1 VKRLSAN
8 LINEPVPRETKM
20 ETIKNFKN
28 TLFIDIETVSGSENF
43 SLISDKMKDFWI
55 KKAKNLVNPSN
66 ISLEDMYFERAAL
79 YAEFGKIIVVGMGFL
94 FINKYGEMSLKVKTI
109 ANADEK
115 ELLRELIAF
124 INKTYKSRELTLVAH
139 NGKEFDFPY
148 LCRRMLVNGL
158 EIPKSLQLQGKKPW
172 EIIHQDT
179 MEMWKFGDRRS
190 YTSLELLAELM
201 GIEGAKMDLSGDR
214 VNAVF
219 YKEKDLDRIAAY
231 CGDDVIVV
239 AQLYLKFHFLN
250 LVEPQNIEKL

>member
-1 VKRLSAN
+1 
-8 LINEPVPRETKM
+8 M

-43 SLISDKMKDFWI
+43 SSISDRMKDFWV
-55 KKAKNLVNPSN
+55 KKAKNLANPAN
-66 ISLEDMYFERAAL
+66 ISFDEMYFERAAL

-94 FINKYGEMSLKVKTI
+94 FVNKQGELSLKVKTI

-115 ELLRELIAF
+115 ELLVEFIDF

-148 LCRRMLVNGL
+148 LCRRMLANRL

-179 MEMWKFGDRRS
+179 MEMWKFGDRRTYS
-190 YTSLELLAELM
+190 SLELLAELM
-201 GIEGAKMDLSGDR
+201 GIEGAKIDLSGDR
-214 VNAVF
+214 VNYVF

-231 CGDDVIVV
+231 CGDDVIIV
-239 AQLYLKFHFLN
+239 AQLYLRFHFLSI
-250 LVEPQNIEKL
+250 VEPQNIEKI

>member
-1 VKRLSAN
+1 
-8 LINEPVPRETKM
+8 M

-28 TLFIDIETVSGSENF
+28 TLFIDIETVSGFENF
-43 SLISDKMKDFWI
+43 SSISDRMKDFWV
-55 KKAKNLVNPSN
+55 KKAKNLANPAN
-66 ISLEDMYFERAAL
+66 ISFEEMYFERAAL

-94 FINKYGEMSLKVKTI
+94 FVNKQGELSLKVKTI

-115 ELLRELIAF
+115 ELLVEFIDF

-148 LCRRMLVNGL
+148 LCRRMLANRL

-190 YTSLELLAELM
+190 YSSLELLAELM
-201 GIEGAKMDLSGDR
+201 GIEGAKIDLSGDR
-214 VNAVF
+214 VNHVF

-231 CGDDVIVV
+231 CGDDVIIV
-239 AQLYLKFHFLN
+239 AQLYLRFHFLN
-250 LVEPQNIEKL
+250 IVEPQNIEKI

>member
-1 VKRLSAN
+1 
-8 LINEPVPRETKM
+8 M

-28 TLFIDIETVSGSENF
+28 TLFIDIETVSGSDNF
-43 SLISDKMKDFWI
+43 SSISDRMKDFWV
-55 KKAKNLVNPSN
+55 KKAKNLANPAN
-66 ISLEDMYFERAAL
+66 ISFEEMYFERAAL

-94 FINKYGEMSLKVKTI
+94 FVNKQGELSLKVKTI
-109 ANADEK
+109 ANGDEK
-115 ELLRELIAF
+115 GLLVEFIDF

-148 LCRRMLVNGL
+148 LCRRMLANRL

-190 YTSLELLAELM
+190 YSSLELLAELM
-201 GIEGAKMDLSGDR
+201 GIEGAKIDLSGDR
-214 VNAVF
+214 VNHVF

-231 CGDDVIVV
+231 CGDDVIIV
-239 AQLYLKFHFLN
+239 AQLYLRFHFLSI
-250 LVEPQNIEKL
+250 VEPQNIEKI

>member
-1 VKRLSAN
+1 
-8 LINEPVPRETKM
+8 M

-28 TLFIDIETVSGSENF
+28 TLFIDIETVSGFENF
-43 SLISDKMKDFWI
+43 SSISDRMKDFWV
-55 KKAKNLVNPSN
+55 KKAKNLANPAN
-66 ISLEDMYFERAAL
+66 ISFEEMYFERAAL

-94 FINKYGEMSLKVKTI
+94 FVNKQGELSLKVKTI

-115 ELLRELIAF
+115 ELLVEFIDF

-148 LCRRMLVNGL
+148 LCRRMLANRL

-190 YTSLELLAELM
+190 YSSLELLAELM
-201 GIEGAKMDLSGDR
+201 GIEGAKIDLSGDR
-214 VNAVF
+214 VNHVF
-219 YKEKDLDRIAAY
+219 YKEMDLDRIAAY
-231 CGDDVIVV
+231 CGDDVIIV
-239 AQLYLKFHFLN
+239 AQLYLRFHFLN
-250 LVEPQNIEKL
+250 IVEPQNIEKI

>member
-1 VKRLSAN
+1 
-8 LINEPVPRETKM
+8 M

-43 SLISDKMKDFWI
+43 SSISDRMKDFWV
-55 KKAKNLVNPSN
+55 KKAKNLANPAN
-66 ISLEDMYFERAAL
+66 ISFEEMYFERAAL

-94 FINKYGEMSLKVKTI
+94 FVNKQGELSLKVKTI

-115 ELLRELIAF
+115 ELLIEFIDF

-148 LCRRMLVNGL
+148 LCRRMLANRL

-179 MEMWKFGDRRS
+179 MEMWKFGDRRTYS
-190 YTSLELLAELM
+190 SLELLAELM
-201 GIEGAKMDLSGDR
+201 GIEGAKIDLSGDR
-214 VNAVF
+214 VNYVF

-231 CGDDVIVV
+231 CGDDVIIV
-239 AQLYLKFHFLN
+239 AQLYLRFHFLN
-250 LVEPQNIEKL
+250 IVEPQNIEKI

>member
-1 VKRLSAN
+1 
-8 LINEPVPRETKM
+8 M

-43 SLISDKMKDFWI
+43 SSISDRMKDFWV
-55 KKAKNLVNPSN
+55 KKAKNLANPAN
-66 ISLEDMYFERAAL
+66 ISFEEMYFERAAL

-94 FINKYGEMSLKVKTI
+94 FVNKQGELSLKVKTI

-115 ELLRELIAF
+115 ELLIEFIDF

-148 LCRRMLVNGL
+148 LCRRMLANRL

-179 MEMWKFGDRRS
+179 MEMWKFGDRRTYS
-190 YTSLELLAELM
+190 SLELLAELM
-201 GIEGAKMDLSGDR
+201 GIEGAKIDLSGDR
-214 VNAVF
+214 VNYVF

-231 CGDDVIVV
+231 CGDDVIIV
-239 AQLYLKFHFLN
+239 AQLYLRFHFLSI
-250 LVEPQNIEKL
+250 VEPQNIEKI

>member
-1 VKRLSAN
+1 
-8 LINEPVPRETKM
+8 M

-43 SLISDKMKDFWI
+43 SSISDRMKDFWV
-55 KKAKNLVNPSN
+55 KKAKNLANPAN
-66 ISLEDMYFERAAL
+66 ISFEEMYFERAAL

-94 FINKYGEMSLKVKTI
+94 FVNKQGELSLKVKTI
-109 ANADEK
+109 ANGDEK
-115 ELLRELIAF
+115 GLLVEFIDF

-148 LCRRMLVNGL
+148 LCRRMLANRL

-190 YTSLELLAELM
+190 YSSLELLAELM
-201 GIEGAKMDLSGDR
+201 GIEGAKIDLSGDR
-214 VNAVF
+214 VNHVF

-231 CGDDVIVV
+231 CGDDVIIV
-239 AQLYLKFHFLN
+239 AQLYLRFHFLSI
-250 LVEPQNIEKL
+250 VEPQNIEKI

>member
-1 VKRLSAN
+1 
-8 LINEPVPRETKM
+8 M

-28 TLFIDIETVSGSENF
+28 TLFIDIETVSESENF
-43 SLISDKMKDFWI
+43 SSISPRMKDFWV
-55 KKAKNLVNPSN
+55 KKAKNLANPAN
-66 ISLEDMYFERAAL
+66 ISFEEMYFERAAL

-94 FINKYGEMSLKVKTI
+94 FVNKEGELSLKVKTI

-115 ELLRELIAF
+115 ELLVEFIDF

-148 LCRRMLVNGL
+148 LCRRMLANRLV
-158 EIPKSLQLQGKKPW
+158 IPKSLQLQGKKPW

-190 YTSLELLAELM
+190 YSSLELLVELM
-201 GIEGAKMDLSGDR
+201 GIEGAKIDLSGDR
-214 VNAVF
+214 VNHVF

-231 CGDDVIVV
+231 CGDDVIIV
-239 AQLYLKFHFLN
+239 AQLYLRFHFLSI
-250 LVEPQNIEKL
+250 VEPQNIEKI

>member
-1 VKRLSAN
+1 
-8 LINEPVPRETKM
+8 M

-28 TLFIDIETVSGSENF
+28 TLFIDIETVSGSDHF
-43 SLISDKMKDFWI
+43 SSISDRMKDFWV
-55 KKAKNLVNPSN
+55 KKAKNLANPAN
-66 ISLEDMYFERAAL
+66 ISFEEMYFERAAL

-94 FINKYGEMSLKVKTI
+94 FVNKQGELSLKVKTI

-115 ELLRELIAF
+115 ELLVEFIDF

-148 LCRRMLVNGL
+148 LCRRMLANRL

-190 YTSLELLAELM
+190 YSSLELLAELM
-201 GIEGAKMDLSGDR
+201 GIEGAKIDLSGDR
-214 VNAVF
+214 VNHVF

-231 CGDDVIVV
+231 CGDDVIIV
-239 AQLYLKFHFLN
+239 AQLYLRFHFLSI
-250 LVEPQNIEKL
+250 VEPQNIEKI

>member
-1 VKRLSAN
+1 
-8 LINEPVPRETKM
+8 M

-43 SLISDKMKDFWI
+43 SSISDRLKDFWV
-55 KKAKNLVNPSN
+55 KKAKNLANPAN
-66 ISLEDMYFERAAL
+66 ISFEEMYFERAAL

-94 FINKYGEMSLKVKTI
+94 FVNKQGELSLKVKTI

-115 ELLRELIAF
+115 ELLVEFIDF

-148 LCRRMLVNGL
+148 LCRRMLANRL

-190 YTSLELLAELM
+190 YSSLELLAELM
-201 GIEGAKMDLSGDR
+201 GIEGAKIDLSGDR
-214 VNAVF
+214 VNHVF

-231 CGDDVIVV
+231 CGDDVIIV
-239 AQLYLKFHFLN
+239 AQLYLRFHFLSI
-250 LVEPQNIEKL
+250 VEPQNIEKI

>member
-1 VKRLSAN
+1 
-8 LINEPVPRETKM
+8 M

-28 TLFIDIETVSGSENF
+28 TLFIDIETVSGSDNF
-43 SLISDKMKDFWI
+43 SSISDRMKDFWV
-55 KKAKNLVNPSN
+55 KKAKNLANPAN
-66 ISLEDMYFERAAL
+66 ISLEEMYFERAAL

-94 FINKYGEMSLKVKTI
+94 FVNKQGELSLKVKTI

-115 ELLRELIAF
+115 VLLQEFIAF

-148 LCRRMLVNGL
+148 LCRRMLANGL

-190 YTSLELLAELM
+190 YSSLELLAELM
-201 GIEGAKMDLSGDR
+201 GIEGAKIDLSGDR
-214 VNAVF
+214 VNHVF

-231 CGDDVIVV
+231 CGDDVIIV
-239 AQLYLKFHFLN
+239 AQLYLRFHFLSI
-250 LVEPQNIEKL
+250 VEPQNIEKL

>member
-1 VKRLSAN
+1 
-8 LINEPVPRETKM
+8 M

-43 SLISDKMKDFWI
+43 SSISDRMKDFWV
-55 KKAKNLVNPSN
+55 KKAKNLANPAS
-66 ISLEDMYFERAAL
+66 ISFEEMYFERAAL

-94 FINKYGEMSLKVKTI
+94 FVNKQGELSLKVKTI

-115 ELLRELIAF
+115 ELLVEFIDF

-148 LCRRMLVNGL
+148 LCRRMLANRL

-190 YTSLELLAELM
+190 YSFI
-201 GIEGAKMDLSGDR
+201 GIVG
-214 VNAVF
+214 
-219 YKEKDLDRIAAY
+219 RIN
-231 CGDDVIVV
+231 GNRRS
-239 AQLYLKFHFLN
+239 KN
-250 LVEPQNIEKL
+250 

>member
-1 VKRLSAN
+1 
-8 LINEPVPRETKM
+8 M

-43 SLISDKMKDFWI
+43 SSISDRMKDFWV
-55 KKAKNLVNPSN
+55 KKAKNLANPAN
-66 ISLEDMYFERAAL
+66 ISFEEMYFERAAL

-94 FINKYGEMSLKVKTI
+94 FVNKQGELSLKVKTI

-115 ELLRELIAF
+115 ELLVEFIDF

-148 LCRRMLVNGL
+148 LCRRMLANRL

-190 YTSLELLAELM
+190 YSSLELLAELM
-201 GIEGAKMDLSGDR
+201 GIEGAKIDLSGDR
-214 VNAVF
+214 VNYVF
-219 YKEKDLDRIAAY
+219 YKEKDLDGIAAY
-231 CGDDVIVV
+231 CGDDVIIV
-239 AQLYLKFHFLN
+239 AQLYLRFHFLSI
-250 LVEPQNIEKL
+250 VEPQNIEKI

>member
-1 VKRLSAN
+1 
-8 LINEPVPRETKM
+8 M

-43 SLISDKMKDFWI
+43 SSISDKMKEFWV
-55 KKAKNLVNPSN
+55 KKAKNLVNPAN
-66 ISLEDMYFERAAL
+66 ISLEEMYFERAAL

-94 FINKYGEMSLKVKTI
+94 FVNKQGELSLKVKTI

-115 ELLRELIAF
+115 VLLQEFIAF

-148 LCRRMLVNGL
+148 LCRRMLTNGL

-190 YTSLELLAELM
+190 YSSLELLAELM
-201 GIEGAKMDLSGDR
+201 GIDGAKMDLSGDR
-214 VNAVF
+214 VNHVF
-219 YKEKDLDRIAAY
+219 YKENGLERIAAY
-231 CGDDVIVV
+231 CGDDVIIV
-239 AQLYLKFHFLN
+239 AQLYLRFHFLSI
-250 LVEPQNIEKL
+250 VEPHNIEKL

>member
-1 VKRLSAN
+1 
-8 LINEPVPRETKM
+8 M

-43 SLISDKMKDFWI
+43 SSISDKMKEFWV
-55 KKAKNLVNPSN
+55 KKAKNLVNSAN
-66 ISLEDMYFERAAL
+66 ISLEEMYFERAAL

-94 FINKYGEMSLKVKTI
+94 FVNKEGELSLKVKTI

-115 ELLRELIAF
+115 ELLVEFIDF

-139 NGKEFDFPY
+139 NGKEYDFPY
-148 LCRRMLVNGL
+148 LCRRMLANRLV
-158 EIPKSLQLQGKKPW
+158 IPKSLQLQGKKPW

-190 YTSLELLAELM
+190 YSSLELLAELM
-201 GIEGAKMDLSGDR
+201 GIEGAKIDLSGDR
-214 VNAVF
+214 VNHVF

-231 CGDDVIVV
+231 CGDDVIIV
-239 AQLYLKFHFLN
+239 AQLYLRFHFLSI
-250 LVEPQNIEKL
+250 VEPQNIEKI

>member
-1 VKRLSAN
+1 
-8 LINEPVPRETKM
+8 M

-43 SLISDKMKDFWI
+43 SSISDRMKDFWV
-55 KKAKNLVNPSN
+55 KKAKNLANPAN
-66 ISLEDMYFERAAL
+66 ISFEEMYFERAAL

-94 FINKYGEMSLKVKTI
+94 FVNKQGELSLKVKTI

-115 ELLRELIAF
+115 ELLVEFIDF

-148 LCRRMLVNGL
+148 LCRRMLANRL

-190 YTSLELLAELM
+190 YSSLELLAELM
-201 GIEGAKMDLSGDR
+201 GIEGAKIDLSGDR
-214 VNAVF
+214 VNHVF

-231 CGDDVIVV
+231 CGDDVIIV
-239 AQLYLKFHFLN
+239 AQLYLRFHFLSI
-250 LVEPQNIEKL
+250 VEPQNIEKL

>member
-1 VKRLSAN
+1 
-8 LINEPVPRETKM
+8 M

-28 TLFIDIETVSGSENF
+28 TLFIDIETVSESENF
-43 SLISDKMKDFWI
+43 SSISDQMKDFWV
-55 KKAKNLVNPSN
+55 KKAKNLANPAN
-66 ISLEDMYFERAAL
+66 ISFEEMYFERAAL

-94 FINKYGEMSLKVKTI
+94 FVNKQGELSLKVKTI

-115 ELLRELIAF
+115 ELLIEFIDF

-148 LCRRMLVNGL
+148 LCRRMLANRL

-179 MEMWKFGDRRS
+179 MEMWKFGDRRTYS
-190 YTSLELLAELM
+190 SLELLAELM
-201 GIEGAKMDLSGDR
+201 GIEGAKIDLSGDR
-214 VNAVF
+214 VNYVF

-231 CGDDVIVV
+231 CGDDVIIV
-239 AQLYLKFHFLN
+239 AQLYLRFHFLSI
-250 LVEPQNIEKL
+250 VEPQNIEKI

>member
-1 VKRLSAN
+1 
-8 LINEPVPRETKM
+8 M

-43 SLISDKMKDFWI
+43 SSISDRMKDFWV
-55 KKAKNLVNPSN
+55 KKAKNLANPAN
-66 ISLEDMYFERAAL
+66 ISFEEMYFERAAL

-94 FINKYGEMSLKVKTI
+94 FVNKQGELSLKVKTI

-115 ELLRELIAF
+115 ELLVEFIDF

-148 LCRRMLVNGL
+148 LCRRMLANRL

-190 YTSLELLAELM
+190 YSSLELLAELM
-201 GIEGAKMDLSGDR
+201 GIEGAKIDLSGDR
-214 VNAVF
+214 VNHVF
-219 YKEKDLDRIAAY
+219 YKEMDLDRIAAY
-231 CGDDVIVV
+231 CGDDVIIV
-239 AQLYLKFHFLN
+239 AQLYLRFHFLSI
-250 LVEPQNIEKL
+250 VEPQNIEKL

>member
-1 VKRLSAN
+1 
-8 LINEPVPRETKM
+8 M

-43 SLISDKMKDFWI
+43 SSISDRMKDFWV
-55 KKAKNLVNPSN
+55 KKAKNLANPAN
-66 ISLEDMYFERAAL
+66 ISFEEMYFERAAL

-94 FINKYGEMSLKVKTI
+94 FVNKQGELSLKVKTI

-115 ELLRELIAF
+115 ELLVEFIDF
-124 INKTYKSRELTLVAH
+124 INKTYKSMELTLVAH

-148 LCRRMLVNGL
+148 LCRRMLANRL
-158 EIPKSLQLQGKKPW
+158 EIHKSLQLQGKKPW

-190 YTSLELLAELM
+190 YSSLELLAELM
-201 GIEGAKMDLSGDR
+201 GIEGSKIDLSGDR
-214 VNAVF
+214 VNHVF

-231 CGDDVIVV
+231 CGDDVIIV
-239 AQLYLKFHFLN
+239 AQLYLRFHFLSI
-250 LVEPQNIEKL
+250 VEPQNIEKI

>member
-1 VKRLSAN
+1 
-8 LINEPVPRETKM
+8 M

-43 SLISDKMKDFWI
+43 SSISDRMKDFWV
-55 KKAKNLVNPSN
+55 KKAKNLANPAN
-66 ISLEDMYFERAAL
+66 ISFEEMYFERAAL

-94 FINKYGEMSLKVKTI
+94 FVNKQGELSLKVKTI

-115 ELLRELIAF
+115 ELLVEFIDF

-148 LCRRMLVNGL
+148 LCRRMLANGL

-190 YTSLELLAELM
+190 YSSLELLAELM
-201 GIEGAKMDLSGDR
+201 GIDGAKMDLSGDR
-214 VNAVF
+214 VNHVF

-231 CGDDVIVV
+231 CGDDVIIV
-239 AQLYLKFHFLN
+239 AQLYLRFHFLRI
-250 LVEPQNIEKL
+250 VEPQNIEKI

>member
-1 VKRLSAN
+1 
-8 LINEPVPRETKM
+8 M

-43 SLISDKMKDFWI
+43 SSISDKMKEFWV
-55 KKAKNLVNPSN
+55 KKAKNLVNPAN
-66 ISLEDMYFERAAL
+66 ISLEEMYFERAAL

-94 FINKYGEMSLKVKTI
+94 FVNKQGELSLKVKTI

-115 ELLRELIAF
+115 VLLQEFIAF

-148 LCRRMLVNGL
+148 LCRRMLTNGL

-190 YTSLELLAELM
+190 YSSLELLAELM

-214 VNAVF
+214 VNHVF
-219 YKEKDLDRIAAY
+219 HMENGLERIAAY
-231 CGDDVIVV
+231 CGDDVIIV
-239 AQLYLKFHFLN
+239 AQLYLRFHFLSI
-250 LVEPQNIEKL
+250 VEPQNIEKL

>member
-1 VKRLSAN
+1 
-8 LINEPVPRETKM
+8 M

-43 SLISDKMKDFWI
+43 SSISDRMKDFWV
-55 KKAKNLVNPSN
+55 KKAKNLANPAN
-66 ISLEDMYFERAAL
+66 ISFEEMYFERAAL

-94 FINKYGEMSLKVKTI
+94 FVNKQGELSLKVKTI

-115 ELLRELIAF
+115 ELLVEFIDF

-148 LCRRMLVNGL
+148 LCRRMLANRL

-179 MEMWKFGDRRS
+179 MEMWKFGDRRTYS
-190 YTSLELLAELM
+190 SLELLAELM
-201 GIEGAKMDLSGDR
+201 GIEGAKIDLSGDR
-214 VNAVF
+214 VNYVF

-231 CGDDVIVV
+231 CGDDVIIV
-239 AQLYLKFHFLN
+239 AQLYLRFHFLSI
-250 LVEPQNIEKL
+250 VEPQNIEKI

>member
-1 VKRLSAN
+1 
-8 LINEPVPRETKM
+8 M

-43 SLISDKMKDFWI
+43 SSISDRMKDFWV
-55 KKAKNLVNPSN
+55 KKAKNLANPAN
-66 ISLEDMYFERAAL
+66 ISFDEMYFERAAL

-94 FINKYGEMSLKVKTI
+94 FVNKQGELSLKVKTI

-115 ELLRELIAF
+115 ELLVEFIDF

-148 LCRRMLVNGL
+148 LCRRMLANRL

-190 YTSLELLAELM
+190 YSSLELLAELM
-201 GIEGAKMDLSGDR
+201 GIEGAKIDLSGDR
-214 VNAVF
+214 VNHVF

-231 CGDDVIVV
+231 CGDDVIIV
-239 AQLYLKFHFLN
+239 AQLYLRFHFLSI
-250 LVEPQNIEKL
+250 VEPQNIEKL

>member
-1 VKRLSAN
+1 
-8 LINEPVPRETKM
+8 M

-28 TLFIDIETVSGSENF
+28 TLFIDIETVSGFENF
-43 SLISDKMKDFWI
+43 SLVSGKLKDFWI
-55 KKAKNLVNPSN
+55 KKAKNLVNPAN

-79 YAEFGKIIVVGMGFL
+79 YAEFGKIIVVGIGFL
-94 FINKYGEMSLKVKTI
+94 FINKQGEMSLKVKTI

-115 ELLRELIAF
+115 ELLQELIAF

-201 GIEGAKMDLSGDR
+201 GIEGAKTDLSGDR

-219 YKEKDLDRIAAY
+219 YKEKNLDRIAAY
-231 CGDDVIVV
+231 CGDDVVVV

-250 LVEPQNIEKL
+250 IVEPKNIEKL

>member
-1 VKRLSAN
+1 
-8 LINEPVPRETKM
+8 M

-28 TLFIDIETVSGSENF
+28 TLFIDIETVSGSDNF
-43 SLISDKMKDFWI
+43 SSISDRMKDFWV
-55 KKAKNLVNPSN
+55 KKAKNLANPAN
-66 ISLEDMYFERAAL
+66 ISFEEMYFERAAL

-94 FINKYGEMSLKVKTI
+94 FVNKQGELSLKVKTI

-115 ELLRELIAF
+115 ELLVEFIDF

-148 LCRRMLVNGL
+148 LCRRMLANRL

-190 YTSLELLAELM
+190 YSSLELLAELM
-201 GIEGAKMDLSGDR
+201 GIEGAKIDLSGDR
-214 VNAVF
+214 VNHVF

-231 CGDDVIVV
+231 CGDDVIIV
-239 AQLYLKFHFLN
+239 AQLYLRFHFLSI
-250 LVEPQNIEKL
+250 VEPQNIEKI